1 MKKRCSIKTLFITML
16 CITWSTWCTSASVRI
31 SELTRL
37 DGARD
42 NSLVGY
48 GIVIGL
54 NGTGDTQRSRATVQS
69 VANTLQ
75 KFGVF
80 VDAKDIS
87 SRNVSVAMVTA
98 TLPPFSENGS
108 KLDVTVSSI
117 GDARSIAGGTLL
129 LTPLKAANGEVI
141 ALAQGELSVGGYAY
155 QANGNS
161 IQKNHP
167 TVGGIPA
174 GAIIE
179 RATKDQ
185 VIDPH
190 GNFSLLLKEPDFRT
204 AERICDAINSRYS
217 DVFAQVVHAGKILIS
232 TNSSSQS
239 TSYRRIASIQDI
251 MINPVTSG
259 RVVVNERTGTIVA
272 GGDVV
277 IDNVT
282 ISHGNLRLS
291 ITTRYD
297 VSQPNAGITI
307 NDSSFVNGSDTAA
320 RTVVVPETNITVNED
335 MSSVAKSRAGTT
347 VADLISTLNKMKMT
361 TRDIITILQS
371 LSRAGALHG
380 DLIIQ

>member
-1 MKKRCSIKTLFITML
+1 KKDAINAGRK
-16 CITWSTWCTSASVRI
+16 
-31 SELTRL
+31 
-37 DGARD
+37 
-42 NSLVGY
+42 
-48 GIVIGL
+48 IVIGMML
-54 NGTGDTQRSRATVQS
+54 LADRHDV
-69 VANTLQ
+69 
-75 KFGVF
+75 
-80 VDAKDIS
+80 IS
-87 SRNVSVAMVTA
+87 
-98 TLPPFSENGS
+98 
-108 KLDVTVSSI
+108 
-117 GDARSIAGGTLL
+117 
-129 LTPLKAANGEVI
+129 
-141 ALAQGELSVGGYAY
+141 
-155 QANGNS
+155 
-161 IQKNHP
+161 
-167 TVGGIPA
+167 
-174 GAIIE
+174 
-179 RATKDQ
+179 
-185 VIDPH
+185 
-190 GNFSLLLKEPDFRT
+190 
-204 AERICDAINSRYS
+204 
-217 DVFAQVVHAGKILIS
+217 
-232 TNSSSQS
+232 
-239 TSYRRIASIQDI
+239 QDI

-320 RTVVVPETNITVNED
+320 RTVVVPETNITVSED

>member
-1 MKKRCSIKTLFITML
+1 MTTRFSIIILFAMTLCM
-16 CITWSTWCTSASVRI
+16 TWSASASVRI

-54 NGTGDTQRSRATVQS
+54 NGTGDTQRSRATMQS

-161 IQKNHP
+161 VQKNHP
-167 TVGGIPA
+167 TVGSIPA
-174 GAIIE
+174 GAIVE

-185 VIDPH
+185 VIDSQ

-204 AERICDAINSRYS
+204 AERISDAINSRYS

-291 ITTRYD
+291 VTTRYD

-347 VADLISTLNKMKMT
+347 VSDLISTLNKMKMT